1 MTSKSPGP
9 FPLVW
14 TLFIGLFVA
23 PAVAL
28 AEDDYNVTMRMVADE
43 EALDNSFV
51 QEMQIPESV
60 SELSETGGPDELDA
74 NELSSEAWN
83 LEESVSS
90 QARET
95 REAFDAELPGEDLL
109 DAPIAEGPGGDLPDP
124 GLDVP
129 ELDLPGSELPSDG
142 DLLDPGLDV
151 LENGQST
158 LDNVTNQ

>member
-1 MTSKSPGP
+1 MTLNLPSPIR
-9 FPLVW
+9 FAWAL
-14 TLFIGLFVA
+14 LFGLCA
-23 PAVAL
+23 SPTVAL

-51 QEMQIPESV
+51 QEMQIPESIN
-60 SELSETGGPDELDA
+60 ELSEAGGPDELDA
-74 NELSSEAWN
+74 NELSSEAWS

-95 REAFDAELPGEDLL
+95 RDAFDTELPGEDLL

-129 ELDLPGSELPSDG
+129 ELDLPGSELPTDG

-151 LENGQST
+151 LNEGQST